1 MSNNEL
7 YLILLAFL
15 VVLLLV
21 KGTDYLKRKYCMSC
35 GNKLGKHYA
44 AYVTTKNTVVFLC
57 GRCHLKN
64 KAKNIYLEED

>member
-7 YLILLAFL
+7 YFIPIIFL

-21 KGTDYLKRKYCMSC
+21 KVVDYLKRKYCMNC

-44 AYVTTKNTVVFLC
+44 VYVTEKNSVVFLC